1 MLFTFNIIYRQI
13 LTLTQS
19 KRLLKKVDISL
30 ISTLQHRKY
39 IGNTLYLRY
48 EIKGKILQVIWMD
61 LTQLSRTEKDNN
73 LLQKLPENFYE
84 VAKGEISIQEQEAS
98 LAESDIEQM
107 ILQENVTTERRAYQ
121 NLRTIRIKKILKI
134 AALDAYRDEPEHAND
149 FMQECERLLYNN
161 IITGISN
168 IK

>member
-1 MLFTFNIIYRQI
+1 
-13 LTLTQS
+13 
-19 KRLLKKVDISL
+19 
-30 ISTLQHRKY
+30 
-39 IGNTLYLRY
+39 
-48 EIKGKILQVIWMD
+48 MD

-84 VAKGEISIQEQEAS
+84 VAKGEIAIQEQEAS

-149 FMQECERLLYNN
+149 FMTTSGCGGSGYSRLQ
-161 IITGISN
+161 S
-168 IK
+168 

>member
-1 MLFTFNIIYRQI
+1 
-13 LTLTQS
+13 
-19 KRLLKKVDISL
+19 
-30 ISTLQHRKY
+30 
-39 IGNTLYLRY
+39 
-48 EIKGKILQVIWMD
+48 MD

-84 VAKGEISIQEQEAS
+84 VAKEEIAIQEQEAS

-134 AALDAYRDEPEHAND
+134 AALDAYPMSRSTRTTSCKNANG
-149 FMQECERLLYNN
+149 CY
-161 IITGISN
+161 IIT
-168 IK
+168 

>member
-1 MLFTFNIIYRQI
+1 
-13 LTLTQS
+13 
-19 KRLLKKVDISL
+19 
-30 ISTLQHRKY
+30 
-39 IGNTLYLRY
+39 
-48 EIKGKILQVIWMD
+48 MD

-134 AALDAYRDEPEHAND
+134 AALDAYREEPEHASD